1 MKLVGFGRTWRS
13 QRTSQPARP
22 RFKNR
27 TWGTLLVTVTVK
39 SRRLSGPI
47 GTQVEM
53 MSLLSGAPGN
63 SHADWI
69 VRQNSPLSVV
79 TLIPRSTTNTRH
91 IVYV

>member
-1 MKLVGFGRTWRS
+1 M
-13 QRTSQPARP
+13 
-22 RFKNR
+22 
-27 TWGTLLVTVTVK
+27 TVK
-39 SRRLSGPI
+39 SARLSGPI

-53 MSLLSGAPGN
+53 MGSLSGAPGE

-79 TLIPRSTTNTRH
+79 TLIPRSAANARH